1 MINFIISLKHPIERK
16 GLRYIIES
24 AFKNTNVLEANT
36 PNAILKLLKK
46 NKVDLFICDIFQGEG
61 LRIEWIQQLSTT
73 YPALPI
79 LIFSGHS
86 EEIYGVR
93 LIKAGAS
100 GCISNICEPE
110 VLVKAI
116 KTLLEGNKY
125 ITSTIAELMADHLI
139 RKNKLHHELLSARE
153 FEVFIHIA
161 KGKKYAEIAKLLFV
175 SPNTVSTYRSR
186 IMEKM
191 NFKTNYDLINYS
203 MINKLV

>member
-1 MINFIISLKHPIERK
+1 MANFLISLKHPIERK
-16 GLRYIIES
+16 GMRYIIEG
-24 AFKNTNVLEANT
+24 AFRNSKVQEANI

-46 NKVDLFICDIFQGEG
+46 NKVDLFICDIFQGED
-61 LRIEWIQQLSTT
+61 LRIEWIQQLGANF
-73 YPALPI
+73 PALPI

-100 GCISNICEPE
+100 GCISNDCEPE
-110 VLVKAI
+110 VLIKAI
-116 KTLLEGNKY
+116 KTLLDGNKY
-125 ITSTIAELMADHLI
+125 ITPSIAELMADHLI

-161 KGKKYAEIAKLLFV
+161 RGKKYAEIAESLFV